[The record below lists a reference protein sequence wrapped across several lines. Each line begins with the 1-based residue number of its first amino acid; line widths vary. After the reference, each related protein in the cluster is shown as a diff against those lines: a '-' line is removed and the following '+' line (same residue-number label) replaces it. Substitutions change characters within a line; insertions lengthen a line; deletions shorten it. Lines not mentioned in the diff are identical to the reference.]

1 MHAKMIVQT
10 LSYRWCLAA
19 LGAIFLAGCDRSKP
33 EELEAESRDFRPP
46 EFVFQPRKQG
56 SVVTAANV
64 VRFPVF
70 GDVADSVGISH
81 VFNNGASPRAIMIE
95 STGGGSGW
103 FDYDHDGIIDLCLTQ
118 GGILCPAPDVIAEA
132 DLLLRQRPGGQF
144 VNCFAEAGLSDRGF
158 GHGVAA
164 ADFDNDGFDDL
175 FVANAGQNRLFL
187 NNGDGTFRDGTSRMI
202 GDRPVWSST
211 AAWADPDCDGDLDL
225 YVCNYAI
232 YDACNPVEC
241 LDKEGIASIC
251 HPRMVESEPDFFFLN
266 EGNGLLR
273 ECAAELGLKGPGN
286 KALGVVI
293 ADLTADGV
301 PDIYVA
307 NDTTANFLF
316 LRQADGTY
324 TNAAPSLGG
333 AFNAT
338 GEPQASMG
346 IGFGDYDGNG
356 LPDLLLTHFSGESNT
371 LYQNRGAQGF
381 VDVSGLTGLREAT
394 LPKLGFGTVMEDFNL
409 DGQMDLFVVNG
420 HIDPRYAEAE
430 GYEMKPQLFSFDDV
444 RWQECPEQTNAV
456 LGVPRVGRSVSSAD
470 FDSDGDLDLCV
481 VYHNTPTLLLQNQSE
496 CGKHLQIRLLGR
508 QASRSALNCRV
519 TVETGGSGIEREIV
533 AGTSYAACHERVL
546 FIALP
551 EDAETA
557 TVSVHWCGGE
567 TQVFEVSASSVPLLF
582 VEGLAK
588 PLEI

>member
-1 MHAKMIVQT
+1 MHSKMISGSCFS
-10 LSYRWCLAA
+10 LWCLVG
-19 LGAIFLAGCDRSKP
+19 LLLICHSGCDSSKP
-33 EELEAESRDFRPP
+33 GAGKAETSDYEPP
-46 EFVFQPRKQG
+46 EFVFRPRQQ
-56 SVVTAANV
+56 TATEATAHV

-70 GDVADSVGISH
+70 QDVAGAVGISH
-81 VFNNGASPRAIMIE
+81 VFNNGASPRALMIE

-118 GGILCPAPDVIAEA
+118 GGILCPAPEVVPEA
-132 DLLLRQRPGGQF
+132 DLLLRQRPDGRF
-144 VNCFAEAGLSDRGF
+144 VNCFTQAGLDDRGF

-164 ADFDNDGFDDL
+164 GDFDNDGFDDV

-187 NNGDGTFRDGTSRMI
+187 NNGDGTFRDGTAAMT
-202 GDRPVWSST
+202 GDRAVWSST

-241 LDKEGIASIC
+241 LDKEGIPSIC
-251 HPRMVESEPDFFFLN
+251 HPRNVESEPDFFFLN

-301 PDIYVA
+301 PDLYVA

-324 TNAAPSLGG
+324 ANAAPVLGG

-371 LYQNRGAQGF
+371 LYQNRGVQGF
-381 VDVSGLTGLREAT
+381 VDVSGLTGLREPT

-430 GYEMKPQLFSFDDV
+430 GYQMKPQLFSFDDV
-444 RWQECPEQTNAV
+444 RWQECPEEINAV
-456 LGVPRVGRSVSSAD
+456 LGTARVGRSVSSAD
-470 FDSDGDLDLCV
+470 FDADGDLDLCI
-481 VYHNTPTLLLQNQSE
+481 VYHNSPTLLLRNESS

-508 QASRSALNCRV
+508 QASRSGLNCRV
-519 TVETGGSGIEREIV
+519 TVKAAGRTIEREIV
-533 AGTSYAACHERVL
+533 GGTSYAACHERVL
-546 FIALP
+546 FIAVP

-567 TQVFEVSASSVPLLF
+567 TQVFEVSVSPAPMLF
-582 VEGLAK
+582 VEGIAV